1 MTRTG
6 PGRELSYQV
15 QPILCASAVQRQWI
29 VESVQNCAKFTLDKS
44 RYKCFV
50 KWLLLHSCLQ
60 TYNSVKDIQSFVQI
74 IQHFQLLQLWRV
86 LQEKVGQCQGLEF
99 QSSVHHSTHR
109 DCSSPHLT
117 ALICQSMTN
126 VAVSGF
132 NELRFQIYCFMTPG
146 GYRYC
151 PDVGCKTLSKYPELS
166 SGTRDARHKK

>member
-29 VESVQNCAKFTLDKS
+29 VESVQYCAKFTLDKS

-50 KWLLLHSCLQ
+50 KWLLLHRQLSSNLQ
-60 TYNSVKDIQSFVQI
+60 QCQRYPI
-74 IQHFQLLQLWRV
+74 ICTNYSTFQLLQLRCA

-99 QSSVHHSTHR
+99 QSSVHSAHR

-117 ALICQSMTN
+117 ALMSIDDQCCSEW
-126 VAVSGF
+126 F
-132 NELRFQIYCFMTPG
+132 
-146 GYRYC
+146 
-151 PDVGCKTLSKYPELS
+151 
-166 SGTRDARHKK
+166 